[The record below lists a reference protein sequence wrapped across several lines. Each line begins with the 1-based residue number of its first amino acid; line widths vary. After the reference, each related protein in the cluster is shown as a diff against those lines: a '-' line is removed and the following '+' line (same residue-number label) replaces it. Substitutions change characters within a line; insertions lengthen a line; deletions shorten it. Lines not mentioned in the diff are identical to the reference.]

1 MIHGP
6 GKGKVERREEDKE
19 RSLVFPDSGYI
30 PGSTKRTDFGAQRDQ
45 KSLALTGGRIFKV
58 LFQPDRNFLLG
69 ILCSQM
75 FSPKSS
81 LIFPDSCI
89 LKKNQMNATPITY
102 IVHGHCP

>member
-6 GKGKVERREEDKE
+6 GMGKVERREGDKE
-19 RSLVFPDSGYI
+19 RSLAFPDSGHI
-30 PGSTKRTDFGAQRDQ
+30 PGCTKRADFGAQRDQ
-45 KSLALTGGRIFKV
+45 KALAFSGGRIFKV
-58 LFQPDRNFLLG
+58 LFQPDRNFLMG

-89 LKKNQMNATPITY
+89 LKKN
-102 IVHGHCP
+102 